1 MAENLNSDNLERF
14 FKANL
19 ERYSPSPSDDFWG
32 RMETVIPPKP
42 AFWRGGRA
50 TQAVRWAVLGLLLLV
65 VATVLLLWRNDRK
78 QLNKLSKTIAQQQI
92 QLEKLGEL
100 TKQSATA
107 TSQQSLNK
115 LPAAIE
121 TAPQQTVEP
130 APQEAKQATVF
141 AEGKSTKTASETP
154 DRFLES
160 TKIIAEKETPKL
172 AKNELQTVE
181 NQSVEIPKEAI
192 TANKNQAIAADNYNE
207 DLTRSSLS
215 LPSLLGMVESNVA
228 SKTVRVPMLKFRPVS
243 THESYP
249 RYSVESGPTAFMM
262 PISRLFLSDTLYTG
276 QTSLSY
282 NMGILLNYEIN
293 SSTAFQSGYQFKN
306 IRSTR
311 LALRYNSFPVSVRKR
326 WAWGKRRYLEAMT
339 GLSLNSLVNARTDTD
354 GQSVKGLNPT
364 WVGVHG
370 GIASTIPISDQL
382 TLVVGPTAGFSL
394 TPMAGS
400 RRTCEI
406 GVGAHLRYNLW

>member
-1 MAENLNSDNLERF
+1 
-14 FKANL
+14 
-19 ERYSPSPSDDFWG
+19 
-32 RMETVIPPKP
+32 
-42 AFWRGGRA
+42 
-50 TQAVRWAVLGLLLLV
+50 
-65 VATVLLLWRNDRK
+65 
-78 QLNKLSKTIAQQQI
+78 
-92 QLEKLGEL
+92 
-100 TKQSATA
+100 
-107 TSQQSLNK
+107 
-115 LPAAIE
+115 
-121 TAPQQTVEP
+121 
-130 APQEAKQATVF
+130 
-141 AEGKSTKTASETP
+141 
-154 DRFLES
+154 
-160 TKIIAEKETPKL
+160 
-172 AKNELQTVE
+172 
-181 NQSVEIPKEAI
+181 
-192 TANKNQAIAADNYNE
+192 
-207 DLTRSSLS
+207 
-215 LPSLLGMVESNVA
+215 
-228 SKTVRVPMLKFRPVS
+228 
-243 THESYP
+243 
-249 RYSVESGPTAFMM
+249 MM

-354 GQSVKGLNPT
+354 GQSVKGLNST